1 MTSPLTFLSTGD
13 PGGIGPEISAKALLR
28 FPATLPYLVGP
39 KRVLHR
45 SMERWAPSLLSQSE
59 RILRFALEDERELF
73 TPSPE
78 SGDCSFLSFRR
89 ALELAEAHPG
99 STVVTAP
106 ISKEL
111 WLKAGHPWKGHT
123 EYLESRYGTSPIMFF
138 WGPRFKVALFTH
150 HIPLKSL
157 WKMVTPE
164 RLLPFFRLLH
174 NELNVRYRLGFRFYC
189 GSINPHSGENG
200 TLGEE
205 EENLLKPVV
214 SRLREEGIPLEP
226 PAPNDTLFYRLRNDP
241 KAVIVSF
248 SHDLGLTPFKLLY
261 FDKGVNLSLGL
272 PVVRTSPDHGTAFD
286 LAGKG
291 VASEGSLVRAL
302 RLARSLQ
309 RRRALG

>member
-1 MTSPLTFLSTGD
+1 MEEGDADFLAEPVVDVPNGARPGARIGPYRLDRMIGEGGMGVVYRAHQPSLERTVAIKLLSSDLIGD
-13 PGGIGPEISAKALLR
+13 PDGVRR
-28 FPATLPYLVGP
+28 FRQEA
-39 KRVLHR
+39 
-45 SMERWAPSLLSQSE
+45 
-59 RILRFALEDERELF
+59 
-73 TPSPE
+73 
-78 SGDCSFLSFRR
+78 R
-89 ALELAEAHPG
+89 AIARLNHPNI
-99 STVVTAP
+99 VQVYD
-106 ISKEL
+106 I
-111 WLKAGHPWKGHT
+111 
-123 EYLESRYGTSPIMFF
+123 
-138 WGPRFKVALFTH
+138 
-150 HIPLKSL
+150 
-157 WKMVTPE
+157 
-164 RLLPFFRLLH
+164 
-174 NELNVRYRLGFRFYC
+174 
-189 GSINPHSGENG
+189 
-200 TLGEE
+200 EE

-226 PAPNDTLFYRLRNDP
+226 PAPNDTLFYRLRNAP